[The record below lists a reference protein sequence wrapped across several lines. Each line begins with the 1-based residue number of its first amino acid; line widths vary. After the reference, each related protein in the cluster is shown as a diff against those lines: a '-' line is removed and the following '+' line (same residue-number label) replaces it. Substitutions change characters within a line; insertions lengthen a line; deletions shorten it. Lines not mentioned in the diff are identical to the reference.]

1 MTCDPR
7 ITPAH
12 CATMLGT
19 DNARSQS
26 NGQSSDDDDGAPGPV
41 PALSRYARRG
51 LDMLE
56 AEAFSAYDFHK
67 KIPET
72 HRAEEYTR
80 EIMKAIQRVNR
91 AYDQKYDGSVLPQ
104 SFAVAKKND
113 ENLTFKKNESR
124 RHALS
129 GREAAD
135 AEDVAKRR
143 RIPANELEIARKEK
157 HAEQIQIDAQ
167 PSPPYHRKFGLSKT

>member
-12 CATMLGT
+12 CATILGT
-19 DNARSQS
+19 DNAQSQS

-56 AEAFSAYDFHK
+56 AEAFSVYDFHK
-67 KIPET
+67 KISEA

-80 EIMKAIQRVNR
+80 EVMKAIRRVNR
-91 AYDQKYDGSVLPQ
+91 AYDQKYDGSALPQ
-104 SFAVAKKND
+104 SFAVPKKND

-124 RHALS
+124 RRALT

-135 AEDVAKRR
+135 AEEVGKRR
-143 RIPANELEIARKEK
+143 RIPAMSLK
-157 HAEQIQIDAQ
+157 
-167 PSPPYHRKFGLSKT
+167 